1 MIFLRVSKCEC
12 FGSLFFSKTFKWG
25 FSKDSDLKNYHK
37 LSMHGLCVELL
48 KSKGLP
54 MIGLVFLLKLICL
67 ASTVKALWTL
77 ITLLSMVFVLVK
89 F

>member
-1 MIFLRVSKCEC
+1 MNVLEAC
-12 FGSLFFSKTFKWG
+12 FSPRLSNGDFPRTRI
-25 FSKDSDLKNYHK
+25 LKIIRK
-37 LSMHGLCVELL
+37 LSVHGLCVELL